1 VYVVRR
7 FVEVAANNN
16 KAFMELLFWKTNKE
30 AIELVEGYGSYNRW
44 ALSWWRDMAPTTG
57 GHVSGHTGL

>member
-30 AIELVEGYGSYNRW
+30 AIELVEGYGSYNRSCLW
-44 ALSWWRDMAPTTG
+44 TYWPLKQCSSEIM
-57 GHVSGHTGL
+57 LNF